1 MTLMSKPVNILLKVR
16 REILVFRRLLP
27 DPIRN
32 LFYGCIVLLKNML
45 VSRIRSN
52 SSHKESIS
60 QLQET
65 GFVSF
70 DSIDS
75 SVIKT
80 INTSLKN
87 MPKKDILNSRGEV
100 VKELYCNSVLSEN
113 QILLSLA
120 TNDKVLSI
128 LSEYFGCIPKIQYL
142 AAWRTLQ
149 NEDELSEMFFH
160 MDHHG
165 HKFAKFFLYL
175 TDVNEGD
182 GHHEFVLGSHDW
194 RSFKRTLQAPSL
206 RIVRNGIYAKR
217 KYQGRF
223 WLNNEAITRF
233 LPDRVKKVT
242 GGAGSLFL
250 EDTGGLHRGTRVT
263 SGKPRMIFQ
272 ALYTPMDSGKD
283 NAVKGSDLEAFELCK
298 QASDLDD
305 KQFEEVCSM
314 ILRTA

>member
-1 MTLMSKPVNILLKVR
+1 MMSKAKQILIKVR
-16 REILVFRRLLP
+16 REILVFHRMLP
-27 DPIRN
+27 EPLRNFFYYCLVFLKNKRVPKIRN
-32 LFYGCIVLLKNML
+32 
-45 VSRIRSN
+45 VSSY
-52 SSHKESIS
+52 KEPLS
-60 QLQET
+60 QLQKT

-70 DSIDS
+70 DSLDS
-75 SVIKT
+75 GLIET
-80 INTSLKN
+80 INTALRK
-87 MPKKDILNSRGEV
+87 MPKKDIFNSRSEV
-100 VKELYCNSVLSEN
+100 VKEVFCNSDLSEN
-113 QILLSLA
+113 QTLLSLA
-120 TNDKVLSI
+120 TNDKVLGT

-142 AAWRTLQ
+142 TAWRTLQ

-194 RSFKRTLQAPSL
+194 RSFKRTLKAPDL

-223 WLNNEAITRF
+223 WMNNETITRF
-233 LPDRVKKVT
+233 LPDRLKKVT
-242 GGAGSLFL
+242 GKAGSLFL

-272 ALYTPMDSGKD
+272 VLYTPMDSGKD
-283 NAVKGSDLEAFELCK
+283 QCVKGTDLHAFEVCK
-298 QASDLDD
+298 QASNLDD
-305 KQFEEVCSM
+305 KQFGEVCSM
-314 ILRTA
+314 ILPTA